1 MEILVSKMDQNLV
14 SISKFAKATE
24 LAPRLLGQSDSHSSR
39 STDTFREKGLYP
51 LFAHHF
57 YPGEEGDRTW
67 ERFHL
72 KKWTEPKAQ
81 GLKAPVSHVLPTVR
95 LFTADM
101 GHNATRDRL
110 KTKHQPQFLKHNM
123 SLPNFPSPKQ

>member
-39 STDTFREKGLYP
+39 STDTFREKGL
-51 LFAHHF
+51 LSACSSFLSW
-57 YPGEEGDRTW
+57 GRGRQNMGKI
-67 ERFHL
+67 HL
-72 KKWTEPKAQ
+72 KKWTEPKHR

-101 GHNATRDRL
+101 GHNAQGTD
-110 KTKHQPQFLKHNM
+110 
-123 SLPNFPSPKQ
+123 